1 MQILT
6 SSSFLIPS
14 HFQIFKSAIIN
25 LIYNQKFSIFV
36 DENPSYSDKDIDI
49 IVDIIKKAQSLKI
62 EILPE
67 YKNHIKIFDFLF
79 EINQIFI
86 NANDEING
94 DIIIK
99 DEIIFAI
106 KIKDKIK
113 IKNNVVIIDFN
124 NNHQIIKAFSEIH
137 ILQYKNNESDK
148 IIILTRNFQNQV
160 VFNFENIIIYTI
172 NDLHN
177 NIKIYY
183 FVKWVALYFL
193 TKKKK

>member
-183 FVKWVALYFL
+183 FVK
-193 TKKKK
+193 